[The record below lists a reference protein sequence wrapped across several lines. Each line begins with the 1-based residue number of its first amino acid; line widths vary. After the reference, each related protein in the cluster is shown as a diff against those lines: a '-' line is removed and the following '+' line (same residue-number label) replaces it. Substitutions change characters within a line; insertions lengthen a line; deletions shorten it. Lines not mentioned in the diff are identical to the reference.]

1 MIDSSTESVLGTWS
15 APECPYII
23 EYSPRVLDDIRLAVV
38 DAFYSLPRG
47 GAEIGGILLGR
58 FADGRISILDYR
70 ALDCEHAMGPSFT
83 LSQNDQTQLAD
94 LLAAAQQDPD
104 GMRPVGWYHSHTR
117 SEIFLSEAD
126 QDIHKR
132 FFPEPWQGALVLK
145 TRTFEPTRGGLLFR
159 EAGGSVFRAEADQ
172 DIHKRFFPEPWQVAL
187 VLKPSTFEPTRGGF
201 FFREADGSIR
211 GSASYQEFVVEAQP
225 IRQVPSGAAPEMP
238 PTPQPLHRE
247 ADVRGPVITLVS
259 AVQPEAQPEPEPVP
273 EIASEPA
280 AETTPPAQEATEP
293 ELLDLP
299 APQFLQIKPERSWRW
314 LKIVA
319 ALALGAGL
327 GSAAF
332 ETRQMWLPPVL
343 ETISPMMARIRP
355 GLPKEATPTVALG
368 AADDNGQLRI
378 HWDGK
383 SPAIQKAGQGVLEIA
398 DGQAP
403 VQSIPLDRT
412 HLEAGAFTYSRQAE
426 RVEVRLVVGDQ
437 VKEIASFLGKLPEHK
452 LPPEDPAVRKERDDL
467 RQQAAKLKGDLESQA
482 AKTRKLE
489 KALNDVKDQLAKES
503 QRRLGNQLFDPD
515 RKS

>member
-58 FADGRISILDYR
+58 YADGRISILDYR
-70 ALDCEHAMGPSFT
+70 ALDCEHAMGPSCT

-94 LLAAAQQDPD
+94 LLAASQPGPG

-117 SEIFLSEAD
+117 SDIFLSDAD

-132 FFPEPWQGALVLK
+132 FFPEPWQ
-145 TRTFEPTRGGLLFR
+145 
-159 EAGGSVFRAEADQ
+159 
-172 DIHKRFFPEPWQVAL
+172 IAL

-201 FFREADGSIR
+201 FFREADGSMR

-225 IRQVPSGAAPEMP
+225 IRQVPSGAAPQMP
-238 PTPQPLHRE
+238 PAPQPLHRE
-247 ADVRGPVITLVS
+247 AEVRGPVITLVPE
-259 AVQPEAQPEPEPVP
+259 AQPEAQPEPEP
-273 EIASEPA
+273 EPA
-280 AETTPPAQEATEP
+280 PAAAPEPVAQAVPPEEEAAERKP
-293 ELLDLP
+293 ESLDLP
-299 APQFLQIKPERSWRW
+299 APHFLQIKPERSWRW

-319 ALALGAGL
+319 LLALGAGL
-327 GSAAF
+327 GIAAYQA
-332 ETRQMWLPPVL
+332 RQMWLPPVL
-343 ETISPMMARIRP
+343 EKVSPMMARIRP
-355 GLPKEATPTVALG
+355 GLPKEATPTVELG

-383 SPAIQKAGQGVLEIA
+383 SPAIQKAGQGVLEIF
-398 DGQAP
+398 DGAAP
-403 VQSIPLDRT
+403 VQSIPLDQT

-426 RVEVRLVVGDQ
+426 RVEVRLAVGDK
-437 VKEIASFLGKLPEHK
+437 VKEIASFLGKLPAHK
-452 LPPEDPAVRKERDDL
+452 LPPENPAVRKERDDL

-503 QRRLGNQLFDPD
+503 QRRLANQLPDPP
-515 RKS
+515 

>member
-58 FADGRISILDYR
+58 YADGRISILDYR

-117 SEIFLSEAD
+117 SDIFLSDAD
-126 QDIHKR
+126 QDIHNR
-132 FFPEPWQGALVLK
+132 FFPEA
-145 TRTFEPTRGGLLFR
+145 
-159 EAGGSVFRAEADQ
+159 
-172 DIHKRFFPEPWQVAL
+172 WQVAL

-225 IRQVPSGAAPEMP
+225 IRQVPTRNAPQMTPAP
-238 PTPQPLHRE
+238 PPLRRE
-247 ADVRGPVITLVS
+247 ADGRGPVITPV
-259 AVQPEAQPEPEPVP
+259 PEAQREREPEPES
-273 EIASEPA
+273 EIAPEPVLETAPPGEEA
-280 AETTPPAQEATEP
+280 AETEQES
-293 ELLDLP
+293 LDLP

-327 GSAAF
+327 GGAAYQ
-332 ETRQMWLPPVL
+332 TRQMWLAPVL
-343 ETISPMMARIRP
+343 EKVSPMLARIRP
-355 GLPKEATPTVALG
+355 ELPNEATPTVELG

-383 SPAIQKAGQGVLEIA
+383 SPAIRKAGEGVLEIA
-398 DGQAP
+398 DGAAP
-403 VQSIPLDRT
+403 AQSIPLDRI

-426 RVEVRLVVGDQ
+426 RVEVRLAVGDQ
-437 VKEIASFLGKLPEHK
+437 VKEVASFLGKLPDHI

-482 AKTRKLE
+482 AKTRRLE
-489 KALNDVKDQLAKES
+489 KALNA
-503 QRRLGNQLFDPD
+503 
-515 RKS
+515 

>member
-1 MIDSSTESVLGTWS
+1 MIDSSTESSVGTWN
-15 APECPYII
+15 APECPYTI

-58 FADGRISILDYR
+58 FANGRISILEYL

-83 LSQNDQTQLAD
+83 LSQNDQMQLAD
-94 LLAAAQQDPD
+94 LLAAAQQHPE
-104 GMRPVGWYHSHTR
+104 RLQPVGWYHSHTR
-117 SEIFLSEAD
+117 SEIFLTD
-126 QDIHKR
+126 
-132 FFPEPWQGALVLK
+132 
-145 TRTFEPTRGGLLFR
+145 
-159 EAGGSVFRAEADQ
+159 ADQ

-225 IRQVPSGAAPEMP
+225 IRQVPAGGAPPMP
-238 PTPQPLHRE
+238 PAPQPLRRATE
-247 ADVRGPVITLVS
+247 VRGPVITLVPEPQPDPHTEARREAEPES
-259 AVQPEAQPEPEPVP
+259 GPAPEAVPEPVAEAAPPAERAAEPEPE
-273 EIASEPA
+273 
-280 AETTPPAQEATEP
+280 QES
-293 ELLDLP
+293 LDLP
-299 APQFLQIKPERSWRW
+299 TPQFLQIRPERSWRW

-319 ALALGAGL
+319 ALALAAGL

-343 ETISPMMARIRP
+343 GKVSPMMTRIRP
-355 GLPKEATPTVALG
+355 ALPNEAPPTVSLG

-383 SPAIQKAGQGVLEIA
+383 SPAIQKAGQGVLEIV
-398 DGQAP
+398 DGAAP

-426 RVEVRLVVGDQ
+426 RVEVRLAVGDQ
-437 VKEIASFLGKLPEHK
+437 VKEVASFLGKLPERQP
-452 LPPEDPAVRKERDDL
+452 PPEDPAVRKERDDL
-467 RQQAAKLKGDLESQA
+467 RQQVAKQKADLDAQA

-489 KALNDVKDQLAKES
+489 RALNDVKEQLARES
-503 QRRLGNQLFDPD
+503 QRRLANQLPDPP
-515 RKS
+515 KK

>member
-1 MIDSSTESVLGTWS
+1 MIDSSTESALGNWN
-15 APECPYII
+15 APECPYTI

-58 FADGRISILDYR
+58 FADERISILEYQ

-83 LSQNDQTQLAD
+83 LSQNDQTQLSD
-94 LLAAAQQDPD
+94 LLAASQPGPG

-117 SEIFLSEAD
+117 SDIFLSDAD
-126 QDIHKR
+126 H
-132 FFPEPWQGALVLK
+132 
-145 TRTFEPTRGGLLFR
+145 
-159 EAGGSVFRAEADQ
+159 

-273 EIASEPA
+273 EIASEPV
-280 AETTPPAQEATEP
+280 AETTPPAPEATEP

-503 QRRLGNQLFDPD
+503 QRRMVNQLFDPV
-515 RKS
+515 KK

>member
-1 MIDSSTESVLGTWS
+1 MTESMTESALGTWN
-15 APECPYII
+15 APECPYTV

-58 FADGRISILDYR
+58 LADERISILEYQ

-83 LSQNDQTQLAD
+83 LSQNDQTQLTD
-94 LLAAAQQDPD
+94 LLAAAQQRPD

-117 SEIFLSEAD
+117 SDIFLSD
-126 QDIHKR
+126 
-132 FFPEPWQGALVLK
+132 
-145 TRTFEPTRGGLLFR
+145 
-159 EAGGSVFRAEADQ
+159 ADQ

-225 IRQVPSGAAPEMP
+225 IRQVPSGGAPEMP
-238 PTPQPLHRE
+238 PAPQPLRRE
-247 ADVRGPVITLVS
+247 AEVCGPVITLV
-259 AVQPEAQPEPEPVP
+259 PEAQPELRTETQAEPEPVR
-273 EIASEPA
+273 EVASEPIAETAPPQEKA
-280 AETTPPAQEATEP
+280 AEAKPLDVPP
-293 ELLDLP
+293 
-299 APQFLQIKPERSWRW
+299 PQFLQIRPERSWRW

-332 ETRQMWLPPVL
+332 ETRRMWLPPVL
-343 ETISPMMARIRP
+343 GKVSPMVARIRP
-355 GLPKEATPTVALG
+355 ALPNEGTPTVALG

-378 HWDGK
+378 HWNGK
-383 SPAIQKAGQGVLEIA
+383 SPAIQKAGQGVLEIV
-398 DGQAP
+398 DGAAP

-426 RVEVRLVVGDQ
+426 RVEVRLAVGDQ
-437 VKEIASFLGKLPEHK
+437 VKEVASFLGKLPAHK
-452 LPPEDPAVRKERDDL
+452 LPAEDTAAQQERDDL
-467 RQQAAKLKGDLESQA
+467 RQQAAKLRGDLEFQA
-482 AKTRKLE
+482 AKTRRLE
-489 KALNDVKDQLAKES
+489 KELNEVKDQLARES
-503 QRRLGNQLFDPD
+503 QRRLANQLPDPV
-515 RKS
+515 KK

>member
-1 MIDSSTESVLGTWS
+1 MIESSTESAVGTWD
-15 APECPYII
+15 APECPYTI

-58 FADGRISILDYR
+58 FADGRIQIMEYQ

-94 LLAAAQQDPD
+94 LLAAAQQDPE

-117 SEIFLSEAD
+117 SEIFISD
-126 QDIHKR
+126 
-132 FFPEPWQGALVLK
+132 
-145 TRTFEPTRGGLLFR
+145 
-159 EAGGSVFRAEADQ
+159 ADQ

-225 IRQVPSGAAPEMP
+225 IRQVPTGNAPPMP
-238 PTPQPLHRE
+238 PALQPLRRE
-247 ADVRGPVITLVS
+247 AEVRGPVITLV
-259 AVQPEAQPEPEPVP
+259 PEAQPEPEPEP
-273 EIASEPA
+273 ESEVAPEPVVETAPPGEEA
-280 AETTPPAQEATEP
+280 AETEQES
-293 ELLDLP
+293 LDLP

-327 GSAAF
+327 GIAAF

-343 ETISPMMARIRP
+343 EKVSPMMARIRP
-355 GLPKEATPTVALG
+355 ALPNESTPTVALG

-383 SPAIQKAGQGVLEIA
+383 SPAIQKAGQGVLEII
-398 DGQAP
+398 DGAAP
-403 VQSIPLDRT
+403 VQSIPLDQT

-426 RVEVRLVVGDQ
+426 RVEVRLSVGDQ
-437 VKEIASFLGKLPEHK
+437 IKEVASFLGKIPEHK
-452 LPPEDPAVRKERDDL
+452 PPPEDPAVRKERDDL
-467 RQQAAKLKGDLESQA
+467 RQQAAKLKGDLEFQA
-482 AKTRKLE
+482 AKTRRLE

-503 QRRLGNQLFDPD
+503 QRRLTNQLPDPV
-515 RKS
+515 KK

>member
-1 MIDSSTESVLGTWS
+1 MIESGTESTVGTWT

-58 FADGRISILDYR
+58 FAEGRISILEYQ

-94 LLAAAQQDPD
+94 LLAAAQQDPE

-117 SEIFLSEAD
+117 SEIFISDAD

-132 FFPEPWQGALVLK
+132 FFPEQ
-145 TRTFEPTRGGLLFR
+145 
-159 EAGGSVFRAEADQ
+159 
-172 DIHKRFFPEPWQVAL
+172 WQVAL

-225 IRQVPSGAAPEMP
+225 IRQVPGGNAPQMP
-238 PTPQPLHRE
+238 PAPQPLRRE
-247 ADVRGPVITLVS
+247 AEVRGPVITLVPE
-259 AVQPEAQPEPEPVP
+259 VQQEAQPEQEPEVAP
-273 EIASEPA
+273 EMVAETAPPEDEA
-280 AETTPPAQEATEP
+280 AEPEQES
-293 ELLDLP
+293 LDLP
-299 APQFLQIKPERSWRW
+299 APQFLQIRPERSWRW

-327 GSAAF
+327 GSAAYQ
-332 ETRQMWLPPVL
+332 TREMWLPPVL
-343 ETISPMMARIRP
+343 EKVSPMMARIRP
-355 GLPKEATPTVALG
+355 GLPKEDTPTVALG

-383 SPAIQKAGQGVLEIA
+383 SPAIQKAGQGVLEIV
-398 DGQAP
+398 DGAAP
-403 VQSIPLDRT
+403 VQSISLDLA
-412 HLEAGAFTYSRQAE
+412 HLQAGAFTYSRQAE
-426 RVEVRLVVGDQ
+426 RVEVRLAVGDQ
-437 VKEIASFLGKLPEHK
+437 VKETASFLGKLPEHK

-467 RQQAAKLKGDLESQA
+467 RQEATKLKGDLEFQA

-503 QRRLGNQLFDPD
+503 QRRMSNQTPDPV
-515 RKS
+515 KK

>member
-1 MIDSSTESVLGTWS
+1 MIDSSTESALGNWN
-15 APECPYII
+15 APECPYTI

-58 FADGRISILDYR
+58 FADERISILEYQ

-83 LSQNDQTQLAD
+83 LSQNDQTQLSD
-94 LLAAAQQDPD
+94 LLAASQPGPG

-117 SEIFLSEAD
+117 SDIFLSD
-126 QDIHKR
+126 
-132 FFPEPWQGALVLK
+132 
-145 TRTFEPTRGGLLFR
+145 
-159 EAGGSVFRAEADQ
+159 ADQ

-273 EIASEPA
+273 EIASEPV

-343 ETISPMMARIRP
+343 ETVSPMMARIRP

-383 SPAIQKAGQGVLEIA
+383 SPAIRKAGQGVLEIA

-503 QRRLGNQLFDPD
+503 QRRMVNQLFDPV
-515 RKS
+515 KK

>member
-58 FADGRISILDYR
+58 YADGRISILDYR

-94 LLAAAQQDPD
+94 LLAAARQDPD

-117 SEIFLSEAD
+117 SEIFLS
-126 QDIHKR
+126 
-132 FFPEPWQGALVLK
+132 
-145 TRTFEPTRGGLLFR
+145 
-159 EAGGSVFRAEADQ
+159 EADQ

-225 IRQVPSGAAPEMP
+225 IRQVPTGNAPQMP
-238 PTPQPLHRE
+238 PAPQPLRRE
-247 ADVRGPVITLVS
+247 AEVRGPVITLV
-259 AVQPEAQPEPEPVP
+259 PEAQPEPEPEP
-273 EIASEPA
+273 ESEVAPEPVVETAPPGEEA
-280 AETTPPAQEATEP
+280 AETEQES
-293 ELLDLP
+293 LDLP

-314 LKIVA
+314 LKIVV

-327 GSAAF
+327 GGAAYQ
-332 ETRQMWLPPVL
+332 TRQMWLAPVL
-343 ETISPMMARIRP
+343 EKVSPMMARIRP
-355 GLPKEATPTVALG
+355 ELPNEATPTIELG

-383 SPAIQKAGQGVLEIA
+383 SPAIRKAGEGVLEIA
-398 DGQAP
+398 DGAAP
-403 VQSIPLDRT
+403 AQSIPLDRI
-412 HLEAGAFTYSRQAE
+412 HLEAGAFTYSRQGE
-426 RVEVRLVVGDQ
+426 RVEVRLAVGDQ

-503 QRRLGNQLFDPD
+503 QRRLANQLPDPVQ
-515 RKS
+515 K

>member
-1 MIDSSTESVLGTWS
+1 MIDSGTESSLGTWS
-15 APECPYII
+15 APECPYTI

-47 GAEIGGILLGR
+47 GAEIGGILVGR
-58 FADGRISILDYR
+58 FADGRISILEYQ

-94 LLAAAQQDPD
+94 LLAAAQQHPD

-117 SEIFLSEAD
+117 SDIFLSD
-126 QDIHKR
+126 
-132 FFPEPWQGALVLK
+132 
-145 TRTFEPTRGGLLFR
+145 
-159 EAGGSVFRAEADQ
+159 ADQ

-225 IRQVPSGAAPEMP
+225 IRQVPSGAAPQMP
-238 PTPQPLHRE
+238 PAPQPLRRE
-247 ADVRGPVITLVS
+247 AEVRGPVITLV
-259 AVQPEAQPEPEPVP
+259 PEAQPEPAPEPVP
-273 EIASEPA
+273 EVAPEPVAQAAPDRDEA
-280 AETTPPAQEATEP
+280 AEP
-293 ELLDLP
+293 ERESLDLP

-343 ETISPMMARIRP
+343 EKVSPMMARIRP
-355 GLPKEATPTVALG
+355 ALPNEATPTVGLG

-383 SPAIQKAGQGVLEIA
+383 SPVIQKAGQGVLEIV
-398 DGQAP
+398 DGAAP

-426 RVEVRLVVGDQ
+426 RVEVRLAVGDQ

-467 RQQAAKLKGDLESQA
+467 RQQAAKLKADLESQA

-489 KALNDVKDQLAKES
+489 KALNDVKDQLAKEA
-503 QRRLGNQLFDPD
+503 QRRLANQLPDPT
-515 RKS
+515 KK

>member
-1 MIDSSTESVLGTWS
+1 MIESSTESAAGTWS
-15 APECPYII
+15 APECPYTI

-58 FADGRISILDYR
+58 FANGRISILDYQ

-83 LSQNDQTQLAD
+83 LSQNDQTQLTE
-94 LLAAAQQDPD
+94 LLAAAQQHPE
-104 GMRPVGWYHSHTR
+104 GLQPVGWYHSHTR
-117 SEIFLSEAD
+117 SEILFSDAD

-132 FFPEPWQGALVLK
+132 FFPEQWQ
-145 TRTFEPTRGGLLFR
+145 
-159 EAGGSVFRAEADQ
+159 
-172 DIHKRFFPEPWQVAL
+172 IAL

-211 GSASYQEFVVEAQP
+211 GAASYQEFVVEAQP
-225 IRQVPSGAAPEMP
+225 IRQVPTGNAPQMP
-238 PTPQPLHRE
+238 PAPQPLHRE
-247 ADVRGPVITLVS
+247 AEVREPVITMM
-259 AVQPEAQPEPEPVP
+259 PEVQPEPEPEPEP
-273 EIASEPA
+273 EIAPA
-280 AETTPPAQEATEP
+280 PVAETAPPEEEAVEP
-293 ELLDLP
+293 EQKSLDLP

-327 GSAAF
+327 GIVGYQ
-332 ETRQMWLPPVL
+332 TREMWLAPVL
-343 ETISPMMARIRP
+343 GKISPMVARIRA

-383 SPAIQKAGQGVLEIA
+383 SPAIQKAGQGVLEIV
-398 DGQAP
+398 DGAAP
-403 VQSIPLDRT
+403 VQSISLDLA
-412 HLEAGAFTYSRQAE
+412 HLQAGAFTYSRQAE
-426 RVEVRLVVGDQ
+426 RVEVRLAVGDQ
-437 VKEIASFLGKLPEHK
+437 VKETASFLGKLPEHK

-467 RQQAAKLKGDLESQA
+467 RQEATKLKGDLEFQA

-489 KALNDVKDQLAKES
+489 RALNDVKDQLAKES
-503 QRRLGNQLFDPD
+503 QRRMSNQTPDPV
-515 RKS
+515 KK

>member
-1 MIDSSTESVLGTWS
+1 MIESGTESTVGTWT

-58 FADGRISILDYR
+58 FANGRISILDYQ

-94 LLAAAQQDPD
+94 LLAAAQQRPD
-104 GMRPVGWYHSHTR
+104 GVRPVGWYHSHTR
-117 SEIFLSEAD
+117 SGIFLSDAD
-126 QDIHKR
+126 QDIHN
-132 FFPEPWQGALVLK
+132 
-145 TRTFEPTRGGLLFR
+145 
-159 EAGGSVFRAEADQ
+159 
-172 DIHKRFFPEPWQVAL
+172 RFFPEPWQVAL

-225 IRQVPSGAAPEMP
+225 IRQVPSGAAPPMP
-238 PTPQPLHRE
+238 AAPQPPRRE
-247 ADVRGPVITLVS
+247 SEVSGPVITQ
-259 AVQPEAQPEPEPVP
+259 APEAQPELRTEARPEPAP
-273 EIASEPA
+273 EPLPEVAPQPEA
-280 AETTPPAQEATEP
+280 AQP
-293 ELLDLP
+293 EGESLRLP
-299 APQFLQIKPERSWRW
+299 TPQFLQIKPERSWRW

-343 ETISPMMARIRP
+343 EKVSPMMARIRP
-355 GLPKEATPTVALG
+355 ALPNESTPTVALG

-383 SPAIQKAGQGVLEIA
+383 SPVIQKAGQGVLEIV
-398 DGQAP
+398 DGAAP
-403 VQSIPLDRT
+403 VQSIPLDLA

-426 RVEVRLVVGDQ
+426 RVEVRLAVGDRI
-437 VKEIASFLGKLPEHK
+437 KEVASFLGKLPEHK

-467 RQQAAKLKGDLESQA
+467 RQQAAKLKGDLEFQA
-482 AKTRKLE
+482 AKTRRLE
-489 KALNDVKDQLAKES
+489 KALNDVKVQLEKES
-503 QRRLGNQLFDPD
+503 QRRLANQLPDPP
-515 RKS
+515 KK

>member
-1 MIDSSTESVLGTWS
+1 MIDSSTESAVGTWN
-15 APECPYII
+15 APECPYTI

-58 FADGRISILDYR
+58 FADGRISVLEYQ

-94 LLAAAQQDPD
+94 LLAAAQQRPD

-117 SEIFLSEAD
+117 SDIFLSD
-126 QDIHKR
+126 
-132 FFPEPWQGALVLK
+132 
-145 TRTFEPTRGGLLFR
+145 
-159 EAGGSVFRAEADQ
+159 ADQ

-187 VLKPSTFEPTRGGF
+187 VLKPSTFEPPRGGF

-225 IRQVPSGAAPEMP
+225 IRQVPPGTAPQMP
-238 PTPQPLHRE
+238 PTPQPLRRE
-247 ADVRGPVITLVS
+247 AEVRGPVITLV
-259 AVQPEAQPEPEPVP
+259 PEAQPEVRTQAQPEPVP
-273 EIASEPA
+273 AVVPEPVAETALPREAA
-280 AETTPPAQEATEP
+280 AEPEQES
-293 ELLDLP
+293 LDLP
-299 APQFLQIKPERSWRW
+299 APQFLQIRPERSWRW

-327 GSAAF
+327 GIAAYQ
-332 ETRQMWLPPVL
+332 TRQTWLPPVL
-343 ETISPMMARIRP
+343 EKVSPMMARIRP
-355 GLPKEATPTVALG
+355 ALPTEATPTVALG

-383 SPAIQKAGQGVLEIA
+383 SPAIRKAGQGVLEIV
-398 DGQAP
+398 DGAAP

-426 RVEVRLVVGDQ
+426 RVEVRLAVGDQ
-437 VKEIASFLGKLPEHK
+437 LKETASFLGKLPDHK

-489 KALNDVKDQLAKES
+489 KALNDVKEQLAKEA
-503 QRRLGNQLFDPD
+503 QRRLANQLPDPP
-515 RKS
+515 KK

>member
-1 MIDSSTESVLGTWS
+1 MTESSTESALGTWS
-15 APECPYII
+15 ALECPYTI

-58 FADGRISILDYR
+58 FADGRVSILEYQ

-83 LSQNDQTQLAD
+83 LSPNDLTQLAD
-94 LLAAAQQDPD
+94 LLAAAQQHPD

-117 SEIFLSEAD
+117 SDIFLSDAD
-126 QDIHKR
+126 QD
-132 FFPEPWQGALVLK
+132 L
-145 TRTFEPTRGGLLFR
+145 
-159 EAGGSVFRAEADQ
+159 
-172 DIHKRFFPEPWQVAL
+172 HKRFFPEPWQVAL

-225 IRQVPSGAAPEMP
+225 IRQVPSGAAPQMP
-238 PTPQPLHRE
+238 PAPQPLRRE
-247 ADVRGPVITLVS
+247 ADVSGPVITLV
-259 AVQPEAQPEPEPVP
+259 PEAQPEPAPQPVPQVAPEPV
-273 EIASEPA
+273 AQA
-280 AETTPPAQEATEP
+280 APAQEQAAEP
-293 ELLDLP
+293 EHESLDLP
-299 APQFLQIKPERSWRW
+299 APQFLQIKPDRSWRS

-332 ETRQMWLPPVL
+332 ETRQVWLPPML
-343 ETISPMMARIRP
+343 EKVSPMMARIRP
-355 GLPKEATPTVALG
+355 RLPNEAPPTVALG

-383 SPAIQKAGQGVLEIA
+383 SPAIQKAGEGVLEII
-398 DGQAP
+398 DGAAP
-403 VQSIPLDRT
+403 VQSIPLDQT

-426 RVEVRLVVGDQ
+426 RVEVRLAIGDQ
-437 VKEIASFLGKLPEHK
+437 VKEVASFLGKLPEHK

-467 RQQAAKLKGDLESQA
+467 RQQAAKLKGDLEFQA
-482 AKTRKLE
+482 AKTRRLE
-489 KALNDVKDQLAKES
+489 KALNDVKEQLEKES
-503 QRRLGNQLFDPD
+503 QRRLANQLPDPV
-515 RKS
+515 KK